1 MTKFKLLFNKDEE
14 TVWINDLAEQGWAM
28 RSFFGG
34 FYSFERCQPGEYI
47 YQIDFA
53 DKFGHLSRDYRD
65 FMEEMGVEIVCQW
78 GFWVILRRH
87 AQEGPFE
94 LYTDVESTMEHYRK
108 IRTMFKVVTLF
119 EIICFFVEMI
129 AIFNGSVG
137 ILPAALIILALIL
150 VLMREISRINSIL
163 DELGKRQGQPAE
175 GVGWRRRKP
184 SLLLPAG
191 MLLNAIALLIS
202 NVEIPGYDTVKH
214 VLQVTAI
221 VLMVVGIYRT
231 AHRL

>member
-1 MTKFKLLFNKDEE
+1 MTRFKLLFNKDEE
-14 TVWINDLAEQGWAM
+14 TVWINALAEQGWAM
-28 RSFFGG
+28 RSFFLG
-34 FYSFERCQPGEYI
+34 FYSFERCQPGEYL
-47 YQIDFA
+47 YQIDFV
-53 DKFGHLSRDYRD
+53 DKFGHLSRDYRG

-78 GFWVILRRH
+78 GFWVILRRP

-108 IRTMFKVVTLF
+108 IRTMFKVVTLL
-119 EIICFFVEMI
+119 EIICFFVQVI
-129 AIFNGSVG
+129 ATFNGSVG
-137 ILPAALIILALIL
+137 LLPAALIMPALIL
-150 VLMREISRINSIL
+150 VLMREITRINGIL
-163 DELGKRQGQPAE
+163 DELGQRQGQPAE
-175 GVGWRRRKP
+175 GVGWRRRRP

-202 NVEIPGYDTVKH
+202 NTEMPGDDPARR
-214 VLQVTAI
+214 VLQVAAI

>member
-14 TVWINDLAEQGWAM
+14 TVWINDLAKQGWAM
-28 RSFFGG
+28 KSFFLG
-34 FYSFERCQPGEYI
+34 FYSFERCQPGEYL

-87 AQEGPFE
+87 AQEGSFE

-108 IRTMFKVVTLF
+108 IRTMFKAVTLI
-119 EIICFFVEMI
+119 EIICFFVQVI
-129 AIFNGSVG
+129 AAFNGSVG
-137 ILPAALIILALIL
+137 LLSVALITLALIL
-150 VLMREISRINSIL
+150 VLMREIARINSIR
-163 DELGKRQGQPAE
+163 DELGHRQGPSAE
-175 GVGWRRRKP
+175 GVGWRRRRP
-184 SLLLPAG
+184 SMLLPAG

-202 NVEIPGYDTVKH
+202 NTEMPGYDPVRR
-214 VLQVTAI
+214 VLQVAAI
-221 VLMVVGIYRT
+221 VLMVAGIYRT

>member
-14 TVWINDLAEQGWAM
+14 TVWINDLAAQGWAM

-34 FYSFERCQPGEYI
+34 FYSFERCQPGEYF

-78 GFWVILRRH
+78 GFWVILRRP

-108 IRTMFKVVTLF
+108 IRTMFKVVTAF
-119 EIICFFVEMI
+119 EIICFFIQMTAV
-129 AIFNGSVG
+129 FNGSVG

-150 VLMREISRINSIL
+150 VLMREITRINSIL

-175 GVGWRRRKP
+175 GVGWKRRRP

-191 MLLNAIALLIS
+191 MFLNAIALLFS
-202 NVEIPGYDTVKH
+202 NVEVPGCEPVQRI
-214 VLQVTAI
+214 LQIAAI

-231 AHRL
+231 ARRL